1 MYTDLAKALIPLTDY
16 VFCVSVVVF
25 VSFFTIAPVKQ

>member
-1 MYTDLAKALIPLTDY
+1 MYTDLAKALIPLT